1 MNCPDCHGKGHFI
14 GVSHFDMVDG
24 KSYNKFGKIPCRLC
38 EATGAVP
45 DEMQKWSDIGKRI
58 RADRLKRKE
67 VQRVAASRMGLTLKE
82 YSEIERGAVDNSKY
96 I

>member
-1 MNCPDCHGKGHFI
+1 MNCPDCNGKGHFV

-24 KSYNKFGKIPCRLC
+24 KSHNKFGKIPCRLC
-38 EATGAVP
+38 EATGEVP
-45 DEMQKWSDIGKRI
+45 DETQAWIDIGKRM

-67 VQRVAASRMGLTLKE
+67 HQRVAASRMGLTLKE
-82 YSEIERGAVDNSKY
+82 YSDIEQGRISNEH

>member
-1 MNCPDCHGKGHFI
+1 MDCPDCHGKGYFI
-14 GVSHFDMVDG
+14 GVAHFDMKDG

-45 DEMQKWSDIGKRI
+45 DEMQKWSDIGKRM
-58 RADRLKRKE
+58 RAGRIKRKE
-67 VQRVAASRMGLTLKE
+67 VQRVAASRMGITLKE
-82 YSEIERGAVDNSKY
+82 YNDIEQGRVDNSKY

>member
-1 MNCPDCHGKGHFI
+1 MK
-14 GVSHFDMVDG
+14 DG
-24 KSYNKFGKIPCRLC
+24 KSYNKFGKLPCRLC

-45 DEMQKWSDIGKRI
+45 DEMQKWSDIGKRM

-67 VQRVAASRMGLTLKE
+67 HQRVAASRMGVTLKQ
-82 YSEIERGAVDNSKY
+82 YSDMEAGRISNEH